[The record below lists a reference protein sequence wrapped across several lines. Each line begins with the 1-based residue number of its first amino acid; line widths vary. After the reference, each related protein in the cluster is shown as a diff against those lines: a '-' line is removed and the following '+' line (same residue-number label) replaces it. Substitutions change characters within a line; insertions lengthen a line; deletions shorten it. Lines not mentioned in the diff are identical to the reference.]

1 MTEFSGVRNIRGWFL
16 GKGPESDV
24 VVSTRV
30 RLSRNL
36 AEIRFPGS
44 MTIADETEVKTRV
57 RNAFDGLTDGVR
69 YEYAELS
76 GLSPLERRVLLER
89 TVITRDTEEE
99 TGKALLLRDDELVSC
114 MVNEIDH
121 LRLSCYAAGLSLSD
135 AYDTLDDLDT
145 RLEDALG
152 YAVSFELGYLNTEI
166 TNIGTGLKASVMLHL
181 PALAYTSLIDKA
193 VKVVNQLGLSVKGF
207 MDDGDKSLGD
217 MYQVSNQV
225 GLGLSERDILEKLEG
240 VTLQLVN
247 YERKAREEMMSKRRI
262 DLEDGVFRAYGLLS
276 YARSISSREAIE
288 LLSALRLG
296 IALGLVKDVPLETVT
311 TLLFFTQQA
320 HVRLLAGEAL
330 ENAESAYVDY
340 ARAGLIHEFLS
351 RNTLRGGTEH
361 V

>member
-181 PALAYTSLIDKA
+181 PALA
-193 VKVVNQLGLSVKGF
+193 
-207 MDDGDKSLGD
+207 
-217 MYQVSNQV
+217 
-225 GLGLSERDILEKLEG
+225 
-240 VTLQLVN
+240 
-247 YERKAREEMMSKRRI
+247 
-262 DLEDGVFRAYGLLS
+262 
-276 YARSISSREAIE
+276 
-288 LLSALRLG
+288 
-296 IALGLVKDVPLETVT
+296 
-311 TLLFFTQQA
+311 
-320 HVRLLAGEAL
+320 
-330 ENAESAYVDY
+330 
-340 ARAGLIHEFLS
+340 
-351 RNTLRGGTEH
+351 
-361 V
+361 